1 MAVNHNPVCR
11 ICRREGRKLFL
22 KGDRCVG
29 AKCTFEKKGYGPGM
43 HGHGRSRRGKISQ
56 YGIQLREKQKIRES
70 YGMLERQF
78 HRFFTEAQRQKG
90 VTGENLMAMLES
102 RLDSVIYRIGFANS
116 RRQARQLVRHRHF
129 LVNDRVVDVP
139 SYVLRPNDRIR
150 VRERSKKLAV
160 VHEAMQKTRDA
171 KGMPN
176 LQLDKAKM
184 EGIFLSV
191 PNRSEIPFE
200 ANEQLVV
207 ELYSR

>member
-11 ICRREGRKLFL
+11 TCRREGRKLFL

-29 AKCTFEKKGYGPGM
+29 AKCAFDKRGYAPGQ
-43 HGHGRSRRGKISQ
+43 HGRTRRGKVSA

-78 HRFFTEAQRQKG
+78 RRFFAEAQRQKG
-90 VTGENLMAMLES
+90 VTGELLMAMLES
-102 RLDSVIYRIGFANS
+102 RLDNVVYRIGFAGS

-129 LVNDRVVDVP
+129 MVNDRIVDVP
-139 SYVLRPNDRIR
+139 SYVLKPNDRIR
-150 VRERSKKLAV
+150 VRERSKKLTV
-160 VHEAMQKTRDA
+160 IHEAMQKARDA
-171 KGMPN
+171 KMLPN
-176 LQLDKAKM
+176 LQLDKARM
-184 EGIFLSV
+184 EGVYIAR
-191 PNRSEIPFE
+191 PNRAEIPFE

>member
-1 MAVNHNPVCR
+1 MALNHNPVCR
-11 ICRREGRKLFL
+11 ICRRDARKLFL

-29 AKCTFEKKGYGPGM
+29 PKCAFEKKGYAPGQ
-43 HGHGRSRRGKISQ
+43 HGRNRRGKISQ

-70 YGMLERQF
+70 YGLLERQF

-90 VTGENLMAMLES
+90 VTGENLLAMLES
-102 RLDSVIYRIGFANS
+102 RLDNVVYRIGFANS

-129 LVNDRVVDVP
+129 LVNDRVVDIP
-139 SYVLRPNDRIR
+139 SFVLKPNDHIR
-150 VRERSKKLAV
+150 VRERSKKLTV
-160 VHEAMQKTRDA
+160 IHEAMQKSRDA
-171 KGMPN
+171 KMMPN
-176 LQLDKAKM
+176 LLLDKAKM
-184 EGIFLSV
+184 EGVYSSI

>member
-1 MAVNHNPVCR
+1 M
-11 ICRREGRKLFL
+11 
-22 KGDRCVG
+22 G
-29 AKCTFEKKGYGPGM
+29 AKCTFEKKGYGPGQ
-43 HGHGRSRRGKISQ
+43 HGRSRRGKVSQ

-70 YGMLERQF
+70 YGLLERQF

-102 RLDSVIYRIGFANS
+102 RLDNVVYRIGFAGS

-129 LVNDRVVDVP
+129 LVNDHIVDIP
-139 SYVLRPNDRIR
+139 SFVLRPNDRIR

-160 VHEAMQKTRDA
+160 IHEAMQKARDM
-171 KGMPN
+171 KISN

-184 EGIFLSV
+184 EGIYLSV